1 MQNSAPSLVVIDA
14 NAAISALLPTLAP
27 VDTLQLFVEWRQT
40 GVSILAPPLWLAEC
54 TSVIHRYVHFDL
66 LRADEGISALN
77 DLAGLEVTIAPDTPA
92 RCRAA
97 YDWATRF
104 GQARAYDGFY
114 LALAQE
120 KAALLYTGDSR
131 LANRAH
137 QLKIA
142 WVIWVGDA

>member
-1 MQNSAPSLVVIDA
+1 MPNSMLPQVVIDA
-14 NAAISALLPTLAP
+14 NAAIGVLLPSLSPFDA
-27 VDTLQLFVEWRQT
+27 LQLFVEWRQT

-66 LRADEGISALN
+66 LKAHEGVTALN
-77 DLAGLEVTIAPDTPA
+77 DLAGLEVTIPPDTPA

-97 YDWATRF
+97 YDWATQF

-120 KAALLYTGDSR
+120 MAAPLYTGDRR
-131 LANRAH
+131 LANRAQ
-137 QLKIA
+137 QLNVNWI
-142 WVIWVGDA
+142 IWVGDA